1 MPKVKFV
8 WSEPI
13 KLKHLSTAAMNEAL
27 ESSLPDLAQW
37 AEAQQYPDARKI
49 ETGYELLTPGD
60 FATAKANDERKE
72 LCKYIEQYIQHEGKL
87 HKYHRL
93 VWTASTS
100 EIYFIIRDYG
110 IHIKRRHE
118 IGFFINANNT

>member
-13 KLKHLSTAAMNEAL
+13 KLSSLSTDAMNEAL

-37 AEAQQYPDARKI
+37 AEAQQYPDAREI

-60 FATAKANDERKE
+60 FATAKANEERRE
-72 LCKYIEQYIQHEGKL
+72 LSRYIKQYIADEANL
-87 HKYHRL
+87 RKYHRL
-93 VWTASTS
+93 VWVNGVP
-100 EIYFIIRDYG
+100 EIYFMIRDYG

-118 IGFFINANNT
+118 IGFFVANNA